1 MYRTGLTDAVIC
13 HIRQAYS
20 QVVRRNEQHIVSP
33 PFLYVQALYV
43 PSRFPR
49 YVLPYFSPVF
59 VMKQSTI
66 PNTKSLLTGQLTST

>member
-13 HIRQAYS
+13 HIRQACS

-33 PFLYVQALYV
+33 LFLDVQALYV

-59 VMKQSTI
+59 VMKQSTN
-66 PNTKSLLTGQLTST
+66 PNTKSLLTGHLTST